1 MLSNHRRSS
10 HYMKQSVNLNC
21 ILLIQFQKS
30 YWNNYRILIQF
41 RLLFGYLHE
50 LVLLFHI
57 ILNYYSLRFQWS
69 LSCWW
74 RSTFWWPLP
83 SSWTNPYFFYHIT
96 THHSPWLP
104 RNPHPTKCQAMENK
118 FLLTT
123 ITVSQTHWDLTSSS
137 CQPASANWTSNPC
150 TSVYFHAQR
159 IGIYDGLNTGIS
171 FNKININ
178 VGNTLDTWTGVFVA
192 PDVPGKY
199 FFSYSWLCHDTK
211 TKIQMQ
217 SWRNGV
223 RTWFLVLDSTDDN
236 WLKIGEFLTV
246 HRGMQCRFNRLCN
259 LVEAIKWKLFSY

>member
-1 MLSNHRRSS
+1 
-10 HYMKQSVNLNC
+10 MKQSVNLNC

-57 ILNYYSLRFQWS
+57 ILNYSLRFQWS
-69 LSCWW
+69 LSRWW

-96 THHSPWLP
+96 THNSPWVP
-104 RNPHPTKCQAMENK
+104 RNPRPIKCQAMKNK

-123 ITVSQTHWDLTSSS
+123 ITTYQTHWDLTLSC
-137 CQPASANWTSNPC
+137 CQPASANWTLNPC

-159 IGIYDGLNTGIS
+159 IGIYDVLNTGIS

-178 VGNTLDTWTGVFVA
+178 VGNTLDTSTEVFVA
-192 PDVPGKY
+192 PVSGKY
-199 FFSYSWLCHDTK
+199 FFSSTQ
-211 TKIQMQ
+211 KIQMQ
-217 SWRNGV
+217 SWRTYMVSG
-223 RTWFLVLDSTDDN
+223 TGLN
-236 WLKIGEFLTV
+236 WLANWSKIGEFLTV
-246 HRGMQCRFNRLCN
+246 HRGMQCRFSRLCH
-259 LVEAIKWKLFSY
+259 LVEAIKWELFSY

>member
-1 MLSNHRRSS
+1 MIFVSLMTA
-10 HYMKQSVNLNC
+10 Y
-21 ILLIQFQKS
+21 
-30 YWNNYRILIQF
+30 
-41 RLLFGYLHE
+41 
-50 LVLLFHI
+50 VLMA
-57 ILNYYSLRFQWS
+57 SAQQ
-69 LSCWW
+69 
-74 RSTFWWPLP
+74 LP
-83 SSWTNPYFFYHIT
+83 ASSWTNPYFFYHIT

-199 FFSYSWLCHDTK
+199 FFSYSGLFHDTN

-217 SWRNGV
+217 SWRTYMVSGIGLNW
-223 RTWFLVLDSTDDN
+223 RQLIENWRISYCTPWNAMSIQPTWY
-236 WLKIGEFLTV
+236 
-246 HRGMQCRFNRLCN
+246 N
-259 LVEAIKWKLFSY
+259 LVEAIKWNLFSY